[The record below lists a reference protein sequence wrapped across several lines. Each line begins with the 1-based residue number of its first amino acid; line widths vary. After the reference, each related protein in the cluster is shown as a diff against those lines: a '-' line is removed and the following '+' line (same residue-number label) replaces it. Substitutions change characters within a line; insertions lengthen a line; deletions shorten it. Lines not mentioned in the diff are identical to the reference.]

1 MLRKIVILFMSLSL
15 CWTTIGCSGSS
26 TSMQSQPSFNNN
38 ASVRT
43 APTSIADGKYP
54 VQQATYDDGTG
65 EYSLM
70 LLNTPA
76 GTPPVL
82 QTAQLQMARI
92 EEEAAAN
99 GEKTYLQIDNSQPV
113 IYLTEDFTVWLLS
126 I

>member
-26 TSMQSQPSFNNN
+26 TSIATQPSFNNN

-43 APTSIADGKYP
+43 APSSIADGKYP
-54 VQQATYDDGTG
+54 VQQATYDDSSG

-76 GTPPVL
+76 RSPPVL
-82 QTAQLQMARI
+82 QT
-92 EEEAAAN
+92 
-99 GEKTYLQIDNSQPV
+99 D
-113 IYLTEDFTVWLLS
+113 
-126 I
+126 